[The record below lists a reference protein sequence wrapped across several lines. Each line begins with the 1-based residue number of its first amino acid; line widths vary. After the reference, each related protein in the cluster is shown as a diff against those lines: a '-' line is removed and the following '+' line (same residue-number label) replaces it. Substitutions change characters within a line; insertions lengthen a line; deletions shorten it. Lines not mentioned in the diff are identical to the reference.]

1 MIQKII
7 RKLFPQTYKTI
18 APDAYIK
25 RLGSMVI
32 GEGMLHEGNIY
43 LMNHAIQ
50 HLPARGAVLEIG
62 CYGGLSGNLICY
74 LLKKHNKSNPF
85 FAVDLWEY
93 EGFEDAK
100 GKKSEW
106 IDGRSD
112 ITRQDFMNY
121 LKAAY
126 QSSINLL
133 NAENKP
139 FTCHSDSIL
148 FLNKWK
154 DTGNVTDIFGREIQL
169 GGAIAFAYIDGN
181 HAYQHIR
188 QEFEKIDP
196 LMTKGGFILF
206 DDSDDASPF
215 GSAKLMKE
223 VIKNTGYQFI
233 DKNPNYLFQKI

>member
-7 RKLFPQTYKTI
+7 HRLSPQTYKTI

-25 RLGSMVI
+25 RLRSMVI

-43 LMNHAIQ
+43 LMNLAIQ
-50 HLPARGAVLEIG
+50 HLPTQGAVVEIG
-62 CYGGLSGNLICY
+62 CYGGLSSNLICY
-74 LLKKHNKSNPF
+74 LLKKHNKPNPF
-85 FAVDLWEY
+85 FAVDLWQY
-93 EGFEDAK
+93 EGFEDMK
-100 GKKSEW
+100 GQKSAW

-112 ITRQDFMNY
+112 ITREDFVKY

-126 QSSINLL
+126 KSSISLL
-133 NAENKP
+133 SADNKP

-148 FLNKWK
+148 FLEKWK
-154 DTGNVTDIFGREIQL
+154 NAGPITDIFGREVQL

-181 HAYQHIR
+181 HAYQHVR

-196 LMTKGGFILF
+196 LMAKGGFILF
-206 DDSDDASPF
+206 DDSDDRSPF
-215 GSAKLMKE
+215 GSATVAKE
-223 VIKNTGYQFI
+223 VLKKPTYQLI